1 MSEKIDLKKQWKQLY
16 KPSAKNP
23 AIVEIPPANYLMID
37 GKGSPNSAPRFKAA
51 IETLYPLA
59 YNLKFTVRKQL
70 EIDYGVMPLEGLY
83 WGTPKGQTQFTE
95 ADKEKWSWTLMIL
108 QPEWVTASLFES
120 QRTEVA
126 QKKNPPLINEIR
138 FETFNEGTV
147 TQILHI
153 GPFDTEGPNVERM
166 DVLAHTQGYEMCGK
180 HHEIYLNDFRR
191 TAPERL
197 KTILR
202 HPICKEPTQ

>member
-1 MSEKIDLKKQWKQLY
+1 MSEKIDLKKTWKHLY
-16 KPSAKNP
+16 NPSSKTP
-23 AIVEIPPANYLMID
+23 AVVAVPPANYLMID

-51 IETLYPLA
+51 IESLYPLA
-59 YNLKFTVRKQL
+59 YNLKFTVRNQF

-108 QPEWVTASLFES
+108 QPEWVTAALFES
-120 QRTEVA
+120 QRIEVA
-126 QKKNPPLINEIR
+126 EKKNPPLIDEIR
-138 FETFNEGTV
+138 FEAFNEGTV

-153 GPFDTEGPNVERM
+153 GPFDTEAPNVERM
-166 DVLAHTQGYEMCGK
+166 HAVAFQQGYQLCGK
-180 HHEIYLNDFRR
+180 HHEIYLNDFNR

-197 KTILR
+197 KTVLR
-202 HPICKEPTQ
+202 HPICK